1 MPDSIAKLEELI
13 VRAIAKFEAK
23 TLGFPD
29 IEKSIEVFSQ
39 LVDRDKIQPLCQVS
53 RRMPNLDADQVVA
66 MFAPTL
72 KGDWLLTAG
81 PGADIALEPIVE
93 LAPPPTPSQT
103 ESVVA
108 TAAAQPAHPSVAVS
122 VPDILPA
129 QTAEPLVGTL
139 LEDEDYD
146 AVSSEWEVPGDDRPG
161 RVFDAREQRGPLP
174 VALDNHTSLIIGS
187 GIFRT
192 LNRNVINNPA
202 LRPQLDSSQVHYID
216 PRVMNGYRAMTLAG
230 PVLDT
235 DFDIR
240 TYLCLVRILG
250 SLSFDEY
257 RKAASSVI
265 ELTPEQFYAP
275 LKEVL
280 SPSDFKTFI
289 DDYMR
294 TDKILHS
301 LKRIHAFQMTLY
313 MNPEHAVGNHTK
325 TQGAVMI
332 VGLVSVIEL
341 FSSGIIRLTPN
352 MAMQEMYRAANRL
365 IAVNR
370 ATVIGFEHPLS
381 RMLAFWVASIGKG
394 QYKGQWVMVNQV
406 MSIKSILESI
416 HPIPPNTYYKP
427 RHVKMLETALAELV
441 RSGVLVMRVRGD
453 NSILWSDPLSP
464 ENWESLRLNGLKSE
478 VELVSHRI
486 SHKSHPH
493 VHTSEQKPSQK
504 SAASPAGKRSGR
516 RSDQAAATDV
526 LSAPAMVQASEIGAI
541 IKSINLHSYRYKRPK
556 VEEAY
561 HASVCRLVAITRSL
575 AEADAA
581 LCKRALRSVATKSRR
596 EKFLALFSSALS
608 QPDFDFLAA
617 KCAEAWAEK
626 VSVTEEANRLHE
638 IIVAMPTSASIKDY
652 TEWAGTYKAQ
662 IREFLELIDTPAGR
676 SMLKSIKSIMLTSRL
691 VNPLNKANM
700 QSEAKQVLY
709 RMERLR
715 STK

>member
-1 MPDSIAKLEELI
+1 MPDSITRIEELI

-29 IEKSIEVFSQ
+29 IEQSIEVFSQ
-39 LVDRDKIQPLCQVS
+39 LVDRNKIQPLCQVS
-53 RRMPNLDADQVVA
+53 LRMPNLDADQVVA

-81 PGADIALEPIVE
+81 PGAAATALMPSVE
-93 LAPPPTPSQT
+93 QPSPPPSQP
-103 ESVVA
+103 EPVA
-108 TAAAQPAHPSVAVS
+108 IAVTSPPASSIGPVLMPQKQPASP
-122 VPDILPA
+122 IK
-129 QTAEPLVGTL
+129 PLEGTL
-139 LEDEDYD
+139 LEEDEDAD
-146 AVSSEWEVPGDDRPG
+146 NSEWEDVSDERRG

-187 GIFRT
+187 GVFRT

-202 LRPQLDSSQVHYID
+202 LRPQLDSTVVHGID

-240 TYLCLVRILG
+240 TYLCLVRTLG

-265 ELTPEQFYAP
+265 ELTPEQFYEP
-275 LKEVL
+275 LKDVL
-280 SPSDFKTFI
+280 SPSDFKEFI
-289 DDYMR
+289 QDYMR

-341 FSSGIIRLTPN
+341 FSDGIIRLTPN

-381 RMLAFWVASIGKG
+381 RILAFWVASIGKG

-406 MSIKSILESI
+406 MSTKTILESV
-416 HPIPPNTYYKP
+416 HPIPANTYYKP
-427 RHVKMLETALAELV
+427 RHVKMLETALTELV
-441 RSGVLVMRVRGD
+441 RSGVLVIRVRGD
-453 NSILWSDPLSP
+453 NSLLWSDPLNP
-464 ENWESLRLNGLKSE
+464 DTWESLRLNGLKSE

-486 SHKSHPH
+486 SHKNHPH
-493 VHTSEQKPSQK
+493 GNSSQQVPSDGNAVTST
-504 SAASPAGKRSGR
+504 GKRSGMLI
-516 RSDQAAATDV
+516 DPADV
-526 LSAPAMVQASEIGAI
+526 LSAPATVQANEISIILKAI
-541 IKSINLHSYRYKRPK
+541 NFHRYRFNRPE
-556 VEEAY
+556 VGDAY
-561 HASVCRLVAITRSL
+561 HASMRRLVTIVRSL
-575 AEADAA
+575 ASSDIV
-581 LCKRALRSVATKSRR
+581 LCKRALRSVTTKARR
-596 EKFLALFSSALS
+596 EKFLALFTSALTHE
-608 QPDFDFLAA
+608 DYDFLAG
-617 KCAEAWAEK
+617 KCADAWAEK
-626 VSVTEEANRLHE
+626 GSAPVEGNRLHE
-638 IIVAMPTSASIKDY
+638 IIVGMPTSASIKDY
-652 TEWAGTYKAQ
+652 FEWANTYREQ
-662 IREFLELIDTPAGR
+662 IREFLELIDTAAGR
-676 SMLKSIKSIMLTSRL
+676 TMLKSIKHIMLTSRL
-691 VNPLNKANM
+691 VTPLSKANM

-715 STK
+715 SGK

>member
-1 MPDSIAKLEELI
+1 MPDSITRLEELI

-29 IEKSIEVFSQ
+29 IEQSIEVFSQ
-39 LVDRDKIQPLCQVS
+39 LVDRNKIQPLCQVS
-53 RRMPNLDADQVVA
+53 LRMPNLDADQVVA

-72 KGDWLLTAG
+72 RGDWLITAG
-81 PGADIALEPIVE
+81 PGAAATALMPSVE
-93 LAPPPTPSQT
+93 QPSPPPSQP
-103 ESVVA
+103 EPVVVA
-108 TAAAQPAHPSVAVS
+108 VTSSAAPSIGPVLMPQKQPSP
-122 VPDILPA
+122 PIK
-129 QTAEPLVGTL
+129 PLERVL
-139 LEDEDYD
+139 LGEDEGADNG
-146 AVSSEWEVPGDDRPG
+146 EWEDVIDDRRG

-202 LRPQLDSSQVHYID
+202 LRPQLDSSQVHFID

-240 TYLCLVRILG
+240 TYLCLVRTLG

-265 ELTPEQFYAP
+265 ELTPEQFYEP
-275 LKEVL
+275 LKDVL
-280 SPSDFKTFI
+280 SPSDFKEFI
-289 DDYMR
+289 HDYMR

-301 LKRIHAFQMTLY
+301 LKRIHSFQMTLY
-313 MNPEHAVGNHTK
+313 MNPEHAGGTQTK

-341 FSSGIIRLTPN
+341 FSDGIIRLTPN

-394 QYKGQWVMVNQV
+394 QYKGQWVMINQV
-406 MSIKSILESI
+406 MSTKTILESV
-416 HPIPPNTYYKP
+416 HPIPANTYYKP

-441 RSGVLVMRVRGD
+441 RSGVLVIRVRGD
-453 NSILWSDPLSP
+453 NSLLWSESLNPDT
-464 ENWESLRLNGLKSE
+464 WESLQLNGLKSE

-486 SHKSHPH
+486 SHKNHPH
-493 VHTSEQKPSQK
+493 GNAHQQVPSDGNAV
-504 SAASPAGKRSGR
+504 SSTGKRSGM
-516 RSDQAAATDV
+516 RSDPADV
-526 LSAPAMVQASEIGAI
+526 LSAPATVQANEIGI
-541 IKSINLHSYRYKRPK
+541 ILKSINFHRYRFNRPE
-556 VEEAY
+556 VGDTY
-561 HASVCRLVAITRSL
+561 HASMGRLVTIVRSL
-575 AEADAA
+575 AASDIA
-581 LCKRALRSVATKSRR
+581 LCRRALRSVATKARR
-596 EKFLALFSSALS
+596 EKFLALFISALS
-608 QPDFDFLAA
+608 HDDYEFLAG

-626 VSVTEEANRLHE
+626 GATPVEGNRLHE
-638 IIVAMPTSASIKDY
+638 IIVGMPTSASIKDY
-652 TEWAGTYKAQ
+652 FEWANTYREQ
-662 IREFLELIDTPAGR
+662 IREFLELIDTSAGR
-676 SMLKSIKSIMLTSRL
+676 TMLKSIKHIMLTSRL

-715 STK
+715 SGK

>member
-1 MPDSIAKLEELI
+1 MPDSITTLEGQI

-29 IEKSIEVFSQ
+29 IEQSIDVFSQ
-39 LVDRDKIQPLCQVS
+39 LVDRNKIQPLCQVS
-53 RRMPNLDADQVVA
+53 LRMPNLDADQVVA

-81 PGADIALEPIVE
+81 PSAAATALIPSVE
-93 LAPPPTPSQT
+93 QSSPPPSQP
-103 ESVVA
+103 E
-108 TAAAQPAHPSVAVS
+108 PVAVAVTS
-122 VPDILPA
+122 PSISSIGPVLMPEKQPTPQIK
-129 QTAEPLVGTL
+129 PLEGTL
-139 LEDEDYD
+139 LEEDEDVD
-146 AVSSEWEVPGDDRPG
+146 NGEWEDGRGERRG

-202 LRPQLDSSQVHYID
+202 LRPQLDSSVVHFID

-240 TYLCLVRILG
+240 TYLCLVRTLG

-265 ELTPEQFYAP
+265 ELTPEQFYEP
-275 LKEVL
+275 LKDVL
-280 SPSDFKTFI
+280 SPSDFKEFI
-289 DDYMR
+289 QDYMK

-301 LKRIHAFQMTLY
+301 LKRIHSFQMTLY

-341 FSSGIIRLTPN
+341 FSDGIIRLTPN

-394 QYKGQWVMVNQV
+394 QYKGQWVMINQV
-406 MSIKSILESI
+406 MSTKTILESV
-416 HPIPPNTYYKP
+416 HPIPANTYYKP

-441 RSGVLVMRVRGD
+441 RSGVLVIRVRGD
-453 NSILWSDPLSP
+453 NSLLWSDPLNH
-464 ENWESLRLNGLKSE
+464 ETWESLRLNGLKSE

-486 SHKSHPH
+486 SHKNHPH
-493 VHTSEQKPSQK
+493 GNAHQQPPSEANAATST
-504 SAASPAGKRSGR
+504 GKRSSI
-516 RSDQAAATDV
+516 RSDTADV
-526 LSAPAMVQASEIGAI
+526 LSAPATVQANEIGI
-541 IKSINLHSYRYKRPK
+541 ILKSINFHRYRFNRPE
-556 VEEAY
+556 VGDAY
-561 HASVCRLVAITRSL
+561 HDSMSRLVMIVRNL
-575 AEADAA
+575 AASDIA
-581 LCKRALRSVATKSRR
+581 LCKRALRSVTTKARR
-596 EKFLALFSSALS
+596 EKFLALFTSALS
-608 QPDFDFLAA
+608 REDYDFLAG
-617 KCAEAWAEK
+617 KCADAWAEK
-626 VSVTEEANRLHE
+626 GSTPVEGNRLNE
-638 IIVAMPTSASIKDY
+638 IIVGMPTSASIRDY
-652 TEWAGTYKAQ
+652 LEWANTYREQ
-662 IREFLELIDTPAGR
+662 IREFLEIIDTAAGR
-676 SMLKSIKSIMLTSRL
+676 TMLKSIKHIMLTSRL
-691 VNPLNKANM
+691 VTPLSKANM

-715 STK
+715 SGK

>member
-1 MPDSIAKLEELI
+1 MPDSITRIEELI
-13 VRAIAKFEAK
+13 VRAVAKFEAK

-29 IEKSIEVFSQ
+29 IEQSIEVFSQ
-39 LVDRDKIQPLCQVS
+39 LVDRNKIQPLCQVS
-53 RRMPNLDADQVVA
+53 LRMPNLDADQVVA

-81 PGADIALEPIVE
+81 PGAAATALMPSVEPSS
-93 LAPPPTPSQT
+93 PPPSKPEPVT
-103 ESVVA
+103 
-108 TAAAQPAHPSVAVS
+108 VAVTS
-122 VPDILPA
+122 PPA
-129 QTAEPLVGTL
+129 PSIGPVLMPQAPRAPLEGTL
-139 LEDEDYD
+139 LEEDED
-146 AVSSEWEVPGDDRPG
+146 AGHSEWDDGREGHRG

-202 LRPQLDSSQVHYID
+202 LRPQLDSSQVHFID

-240 TYLCLVRILG
+240 TYLCLVRTLG

-265 ELTPEQFYAP
+265 ELTPEQFYEP
-275 LKEVL
+275 LKDVL
-280 SPSDFKTFI
+280 SPSDFKEFI
-289 DDYMR
+289 QDYMK

-301 LKRIHAFQMTLY
+301 LKRIHSFQMTLY

-341 FSSGIIRLTPN
+341 FSDGIIRLTPN

-394 QYKGQWVMVNQV
+394 QYKGQWVMINQV
-406 MSIKSILESI
+406 MSTKTILESV
-416 HPIPPNTYYKP
+416 HPIPANTYYKP

-441 RSGVLVMRVRGD
+441 RSGVLVIRVRSD
-453 NSILWSDPLSP
+453 KSLLWSEPLNP
-464 ENWESLRLNGLKSE
+464 DTWDSLRLNGLKTE

-486 SHKSHPH
+486 SHKNHPH
-493 VHTSEQKPSQK
+493 GNTHQQPPLEANAVTST
-504 SAASPAGKRSGR
+504 GKRSGM
-516 RSDQAAATDV
+516 RSDTADV
-526 LSAPAMVQASEIGAI
+526 LSAPATVQANEIGI
-541 IKSINLHSYRYKRPK
+541 ILKSINFHRYRFNRQE
-556 VEEAY
+556 VGDVY
-561 HASVCRLVAITRSL
+561 HASMSRLVTIVRSL
-575 AEADAA
+575 AASDIA
-581 LCKRALRSVATKSRR
+581 LCKRALRSVTTKARR
-596 EKFLALFSSALS
+596 EKFLALFTSALS
-608 QPDFDFLAA
+608 HDDYEFLAG

-626 VSVTEEANRLHE
+626 GTPPVEDNRLHE
-638 IIVAMPTSASIKDY
+638 IIVGMPTSASIKDY
-652 TEWAGTYKAQ
+652 FEWANTYREQ
-662 IREFLELIDTPAGR
+662 IREFLELIDTSAGR
-676 SMLKSIKSIMLTSRL
+676 TMLKSIKHIMLTSRL
-691 VNPLNKANM
+691 VTPLSKANM

-715 STK
+715 SAK